1 MLLKKTA
8 QRYQSFVTSMAVL
21 NLDCKD
27 ELTQAMTIPALSN

>member
-1 MLLKKTA
+1 MLLKKKQHSDTN
-8 QRYQSFVTSMAVL
+8 FLTGMAVL